1 MTIGIKTHILT
12 HSSSLPERCA
22 PGSEARWVNIILS
35 HAPLKHS
42 DGSLL
47 KRTSCTLFKA
57 VYEQSLTRSPWPR
70 CDNGGKKK
78 SSSIFGSVC
87 QSCDEIPDWERER
100 GSEHNARVWS
110 DRSIPFRTSRWNTK
124 RKVSWHEGQTFCR
137 KVYQIYFS
145 VSSVWWARRS
155 HFERT
160 GSEITRPDLQC
171 DELQRPETYWPL
183 RAIWGYFMCN

>member
-1 MTIGIKTHILT
+1 MLHLNTVMVHYWKELF
-12 HSSSLPERCA
+12 
-22 PGSEARWVNIILS
+22 VQ
-35 HAPLKHS
+35 
-42 DGSLL
+42 
-47 KRTSCTLFKA
+47 LFKA

-70 CDNGGKKK
+70 CDNEKKK
-78 SSSIFGSVC
+78 NPHLYLDQCVSPVMKYLT
-87 QSCDEIPDWERER
+87 ERERER
-100 GSEHNARVWS
+100 GREHNAGLWS
-110 DRSIPFRTSRWNTK
+110 DRSIPFRTSRWNTT

-145 VSSVWWARRS
+145 VSSVWCPRQS

-160 GSEITRPDLQC
+160 DSEITRPDLQC

>member
-1 MTIGIKTHILT
+1 MLHLNTVMVHYWKELLVHF
-12 HSSSLPERCA
+12 
-22 PGSEARWVNIILS
+22 
-35 HAPLKHS
+35 LKPFMNNPWLA
-42 DGSLL
+42 LL
-47 KRTSCTLFKA
+47 DPDVIT
-57 VYEQSLTRSPWPR
+57 
-70 CDNGGKKK
+70 GGKKNPHLYLDQCVSPVMK
-78 SSSIFGSVC
+78 YLT
-87 QSCDEIPDWERER
+87 ERER